1 MSIPYQGQEHSA
13 GGAER
18 RMFPRIVASCPVRYA
33 HRPGLAH
40 EHFAEGHWENA
51 DLCDYSATGVRM
63 VCDNTLL
70 QDTKINLEL
79 LPGTM
84 RRVPRIVAEAVVVR
98 CGLRD
103 DHRYEIACKLTR
115 VRPSKQ
121 NSRG

>member
-1 MSIPYQGQEHSA
+1 MSILHQGHSA

-33 HRPGLAH
+33 HRPGFAVELA
-40 EHFAEGHWENA
+40 ADLSPASLADGHWETA
-51 DLCDYSATGVRM
+51 DLCDYSATGLRM

-79 LPGTM
+79 MPGTL

-103 DHRYEIACKLTR
+103 DC
-115 VRPSKQ
+115 
-121 NSRG
+121 